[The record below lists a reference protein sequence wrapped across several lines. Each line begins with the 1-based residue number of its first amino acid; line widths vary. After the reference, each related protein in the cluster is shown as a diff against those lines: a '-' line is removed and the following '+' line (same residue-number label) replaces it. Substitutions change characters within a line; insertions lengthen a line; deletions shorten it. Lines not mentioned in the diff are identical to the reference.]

1 MSNSTTLL
9 NLILAGL
16 SATTSFTPFDPGF
29 NISAV
34 AAVAKAL
41 PSHSWEFGTAT
52 EALLELQNPLLSI
65 FGPAPFPVRTLDPS
79 TVPGLAYAQAKIVIG
94 TGANGLSDGDGAVG
108 DPASLG
114 VGAVMLGKTNSTFA
128 DAAASEIEYITGE
141 APRWVNGAI
150 SQRTD
155 VAELWADWMSMA
167 PPFIAYFAADSHNA
181 SLLET
186 AYIQCGLYRQVV
198 LLDSNS
204 ATFDPVGSSS
214 TNGSW
219 HHIVGPQSA
228 DPGLWSTGNG
238 WAAMGMARVL
248 ATVLK
253 APVAWGTSW
262 RADAIRDLT
271 AWIKEIVDGAR
282 SWSTDEGLLRNYLD
296 DTSGDGHGFGEIS
309 GSSMLAA
316 VAYRMVVHAP
326 EAFDPEIYIPWADSI
341 RTVLGED
348 DSDGNPHVTSSGI
361 VTPAV
366 NPLGWGDTAPWT
378 AGSPEGNNFVVL
390 LYAAWRDCIF
400 AGLCKK
406 PSTKRNLRFASD

>member
-16 SATTSFTPFDPGF
+16 SAVSSPTPFDPGF
-29 NISAV
+29 NITAV
-34 AAVAKAL
+34 AAEAKAL

-52 EALLELQNPLLSI
+52 EALLELYNPLLSV
-65 FGPAPFPVRTLDPS
+65 FGPAPFPVKTLDPS
-79 TVPGLAYAQAKIVIG
+79 TIPSLAYAQEVIVIG

-128 DAAASEIEYITGE
+128 AAADSEIEYIVGE

-155 VAELWADWMSMA
+155 VAELWADWMFMA
-167 PPFIAYFAADSHNA
+167 PPFIAFYAADSNNA
-181 SLLET
+181 SLLKT
-186 AYIQCGLYRQVV
+186 AYVQCGLYREVV
-198 LLDSNS
+198 LLGSNS
-204 ATFDPVGSSS
+204 STFDPVGTSD

-248 ATVLK
+248 ATVMK
-253 APVAWGTSW
+253 APVAQGTSW
-262 RADAIRDLT
+262 RKDAISDLT
-271 AWIKEIVDGAR
+271 SWIKEIIDAAR
-282 SWSTDEGLLRNYLD
+282 SWSTDDGLLHNYLN

-316 VAYRMVVHAP
+316 VAYRMAVHAP
-326 EAFDPEIYIPWADSI
+326 GAFDAKTYVTWADSI
-341 RTVLGED
+341 RTVLGEN
-348 DSDGNPHVTSSGI
+348 DSAGHPHVTSEGI

-366 NPLGWGDTAPWT
+366 NPLGWSDTAPWT

-390 LYAAWRDCIF
+390 MYSAWRDCIL
-400 AGLCKK
+400 ARICQK
-406 PSTKRNLRFASD
+406 PY